1 MIWYFIGIYII
12 NRTLHGRFEM
22 WNFSYVEKYCT
33 SERSERVKY
42 FSTLQEKFHISV
54 WSCNI
59 LYLLF
64 LFLGVEKNNDD
75 ARKVLRRKSNNWDS
89 PTNILQTETCL
100 WALCKRERKPRA
112 YNKKNEKY
120 WNFDIKASRAK
131 RRRISTQM
139 KEWKNV
145 STTIALVVSIF
156 SHRETIPCCN
166 MCFKS
171 NHTF

>member
-1 MIWYFIGIYII
+1 MISSHMKVTCYLHMWKDHHCYGYII
-12 NRTLHGRFEM
+12 NHAFCNDLVFHWYLHNKQNITWPLRD
-22 WNFSYVEKYCT
+22 
-33 SERSERVKY
+33 VK
-42 FSTLQEKFHISV
+42 FLLSTLQEKFRISV
-54 WSCNI
+54 RSCNI

-75 ARKVLRRKSNNWDS
+75 SRKVLRQKSNNWDS

-120 WNFDIKASRAK
+120 WNSDIKASRAK

-139 KEWKNV
+139 KE
-145 STTIALVVSIF
+145 
-156 SHRETIPCCN
+156 
-166 MCFKS
+166 
-171 NHTF
+171 

>member
-1 MIWYFIGIYII
+1 MFHWY
-12 NRTLHGRFEM
+12 LHNKQNITWPLRD
-22 WNFSYVEKYCT
+22 
-33 SERSERVKY
+33 VK
-42 FSTLQEKFHISV
+42 FLLSTLQEKFRISV
-54 WSCNI
+54 RSCNI

-75 ARKVLRRKSNNWDS
+75 ARKVLRQKSNNWDS

-120 WNFDIKASRAK
+120 WNSDIKASRAK

-139 KEWKNV
+139 KE
-145 STTIALVVSIF
+145 
-156 SHRETIPCCN
+156 
-166 MCFKS
+166 
-171 NHTF
+171 